1 MVALATIEACPALPS
16 RCNTSHGNATIETP
30 SPAAAIS
37 VANRIRNAGP
47 RLLFLMNIAAESS
60 AKPVWGPP
68 NFCAAAARMQDVRVL
83 MHPKTG
89 RAFRSPVEPGSGWP
103 GDPATPQTPVA
114 ADAAQVSALAGGAG
128 SICEL
133 NALISVCRACPRLVS
148 WREEVAVVK
157 RRAFADQPYWGAR
170 CRGGV
175 EAAAVAD
182 PRAGARR
189 AQGQP
194 DRTNVHR
201 RSVGRSALCSTA

>member
-1 MVALATIEACPALPS
+1 
-16 RCNTSHGNATIETP
+16 
-30 SPAAAIS
+30 
-37 VANRIRNAGP
+37 
-47 RLLFLMNIAAESS
+47 MNIAAESS

-157 RRAFADQPYWGAR
+157 LRAFAD
-170 CRGGV
+170 
-175 EAAAVAD
+175 
-182 PRAGARR
+182 
-189 AQGQP
+189 
-194 DRTNVHR
+194 
-201 RSVGRSALCSTA
+201 

>member
-1 MVALATIEACPALPS
+1 MLLPS

-89 RAFRSPVEPGSGWP
+89 RAFRSPVEPGHV
-103 GDPATPQTPVA
+103 Q
-114 ADAAQVSALAGGAG
+114 LAIG
-128 SICEL
+128 
-133 NALISVCRACPRLVS
+133 NNLV
-148 WREEVAVVK
+148 
-157 RRAFADQPYWGAR
+157 
-170 CRGGV
+170 V
-175 EAAAVAD
+175 EA
-182 PRAGARR
+182 PHAGASVRVSSLGNNVQIRR
-189 AQGQP
+189 P
-194 DRTNVHR
+194 L
-201 RSVGRSALCSTA
+201 SGR